1 MNVRQIQYYKDT
13 NFPKYIY
20 KLKMIQIKIAI

>member
-1 MNVRQIQYYKDT
+1 MYVRKIQYYNDI

-20 KLKMIQIKIAI
+20 KLKMIQIKIAV